1 MTVLKVVKKM
11 IRILI
16 LTLLLIL
23 TLINSTLAEEYFLT
37 LRYDIGNLRQG
48 PSFDYPVKIV
58 YKKKHLPVLVQDK
71 SGNFRKIKD
80 HENNTGWMHRSQL
93 SKKKS
98 VLILDDRIIMYKKS
112 TIFSKPLVIL
122 EQGRLCLV
130 SKCKNDWCKIKVSK
144 YSGWVKKK
152 VCGEIFN

>member
-1 MTVLKVVKKM
+1 MCKK
-11 IRILI
+11 IVFFIFFI
-16 LTLLLIL
+16 LTNLH
-23 TLINSTLAEEYFLT
+23 AEDEYFLI
-37 LRYDIGNLRQG
+37 LRNENVNLRQG

-112 TIFSKPLVIL
+112 TIFSKWFSVIKDL
-122 EQGRLCLV
+122 Q
-130 SKCKNDWCKIKVSK
+130 
-144 YSGWVKKK
+144 
-152 VCGEIFN
+152 